1 MIKLS
6 NGHSFEY
13 MVASGALAYDGLGW
27 TWERPLVSLGL
38 IRPELFTIVTKSL
51 TLHPRVGNLRWY
63 KPWECVRLIP
73 GGAVNKV
80 GLTNPG
86 FEWWMET
93 VAPNIKKNGIKIVVS
108 LFGEAAELVEMT
120 ERLANVPIVGIE
132 YNVSC
137 PNHKSVVESAVEA
150 VKEGKKR
157 THHPIILK
165 FGADQPYL
173 EILESVHN
181 CIEGVSWNS
190 VPWAVVFPGVKSPLH
205 KLEEKVGGGGGG
217 VSGKPAQLY
226 NWNAIIDVKTF
237 FPKLP
242 VVGSSVMRFEDL
254 DEVREFGAS
263 AVSFGC
269 IHLRAPHLPT
279 HIVIKEQKRI
289 RRRS

>member
-27 TWERPLVSLGL
+27 TWERPLVALGL

-86 FEWWMET
+86 FEWWMRK
-93 VAPNIKKNGIKIVVS
+93 VAPHVRKDGLKIVVS
-108 LFGEAAELVEMT
+108 LFGEVDELLQMT
-120 ERLANVPIVGIE
+120 ERLVDVPIVGIE

-137 PNHKSVVESAVEA
+137 PNHKSITDSAVEA
-150 VKEGKKR
+150 VIKGKKR
-157 THHPIILK
+157 THQPIILK
-165 FGADQPYL
+165 LSADQPYL

-181 CIEGVSWNS
+181 KIEAVSWNS
-190 VPWAVVFPGVKSPLH
+190 VPWGVVFPSVKSPLS
-205 KLEEKVGGGGGG
+205 KLEQRVGGGGGG

-226 NWNAIIDVKTF
+226 NWNASIDVENF
-237 FPKLP
+237 FPKVP
-242 VVGSSVMRFEDL
+242 VIGSSVMEFEDM
-254 DEVREFGAS
+254 DKVREFGAK

-269 IHLRAPHLPT
+269 VHLRTPHLPT
-279 HIVIKEQKRI
+279 HMVIKEQKRI